1 MNKADRCTTIRVTN
15 SNGLELLVN
24 PIGATIMALKVPNK
38 KGKLINVVLGLPKV
52 SDYQSSVYLDNCV
65 YLGAIIGRYA
75 GRISKGEFAINGVT
89 YPLHKEGEVSL
100 HGGKEGFDKKVF
112 NIEEVVN
119 ADASKIVLSYLSKD
133 GEEGY
138 PGNLKTIVTYELTQL
153 NELRMIIEATTDKPT
168 YVNLTNHNYYNLD
181 GEGSVLGHRLKI
193 SASKYLEVSEQLIPT
208 GEIKENKG
216 TKFDFTEE
224 NVIGENE
231 FSGLDDTFVLNDN
244 EEKVVFSSGKS
255 GIEMTVKTN
264 QPAMVVYTP
273 PNLDHLQFLDGANYR
288 KYPAICFE
296 TQMFPDA
303 PNVTDFPSTLLSPG
317 DIYKNE
323 TILTFKNI

>member
-1 MNKADRCTTIRVTN
+1 MEENLNAIQIKNA
-15 SNGLELLVN
+15 NGLELLVN
-24 PIGATIMALKVPNK
+24 PIGATIMALKVPDR

-52 SDYQSSVYLDNCV
+52 SDYQSNVYLDNCV

-75 GRISKGEFAINGVT
+75 GRISKGEFEINDVI
-89 YPLHKEGEVSL
+89 YKLHNEGGVSL

-112 NIEEVVN
+112 NVEEVVN

-153 NELRMIIEATTDKPT
+153 NELIITIEATTDKLT

-181 GEGSVLGHRLKI
+181 GEGSILDHNLKI
-193 SASKYLEVSEQLIPT
+193 NASKYLEVNEQLIPT
-208 GEIKENKG
+208 GEIKEVKG
-216 TKFDFTEE
+216 TKFDFLKERIIDE
-224 NVIGENE
+224 NQ
-231 FSGLDDTFVLNDN
+231 FSGLDDTFVLNDS
-244 EEKVVFSSGKS
+244 EEKVVFSSDKS

-264 QPAMVVYTP
+264 QTGLVVYTP
-273 PNLDHLQFLDGANYR
+273 TNLDHLQFLDGAAYG

-296 TQMFPDA
+296 TQKFPDA
-303 PNVTDFPSTLLSPG
+303 PHNKNFPSTLLSQG
-317 DIYKNE
+317 ETYKNE